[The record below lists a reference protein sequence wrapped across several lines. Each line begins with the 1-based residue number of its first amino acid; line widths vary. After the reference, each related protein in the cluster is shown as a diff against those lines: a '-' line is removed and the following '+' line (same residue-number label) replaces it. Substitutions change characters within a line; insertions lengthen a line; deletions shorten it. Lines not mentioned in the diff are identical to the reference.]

1 MVKQPDTLK
10 HAYADEMHMRKDTK
24 SGCGQKFPTHLSSHP
39 LAKFLDQRLVHVL
52 PLRHALSISDDDA
65 TQELR
70 VKPFKYFEDLIGV
83 HNQLVKVDRSTGAVS
98 M

>member
-1 MVKQPDTLK
+1 M
-10 HAYADEMHMRKDTK
+10 
-24 SGCGQKFPTHLSSHP
+24 
-39 LAKFLDQRLVHVL
+39 HVL